1 MIPIYEQGN
10 KEGIGHSFGTF
21 IRRFQE
27 ICQQHVNEK
36 RAHAFAFIFYDFSDK
51 TIRKILKSQG
61 GFTNLDRLSGRNLS
75 IFYLHSDNEALNK
88 HFNATFKHVFEI
100 KESVELPFVLF
111 LKFDGEINIIKD
123 LKIVELEQ
131 ENPIFAFNELYVTI
145 EDYITQLENQLII
158 IKSKKNR
165 VTQLI
170 GKYAKMARDEFV
182 KLVLKD
188 GYEMIKN
195 F

>member
-10 KEGIGHSFGTF
+10 KEGIGLSFDSF

-27 ICQQHVNEK
+27 ICQQHVNAK
-36 RAHAFAFIFYDFSDK
+36 RAHAFAFIFYDFRDK
-51 TIRKILKSQG
+51 TIRRILKSQG
-61 GFTNLDRLSGRNLS
+61 GFANLDRLSGRNLS
-75 IFYLHSDNEALNK
+75 VFYLHSDNEALNK

-111 LKFDGEINIIKD
+111 LKFDGEINNIED
-123 LKIVELEQ
+123 LKVVELEQ
-131 ENPIFAFNELYVTI
+131 ENPMFAFNELYVTI
-145 EDYITQLENQLII
+145 EDYIKQLENQLII
-158 IKSKKNR
+158 IKSNKNR

-170 GKYAKMARDEFV
+170 GKYAKMAVNEFV